1 MIDRDKKAPFNVLF
15 LGRANAARSVMAEA
29 ILNREGMGRFRAF
42 SAGRQPCG
50 ELHPCAVD
58 LLAKMSFEVDALHP
72 KTWLEFVGP
81 DAMRLDF
88 VFSVC
93 DSATDDTRLPWPG
106 NPMSGHWG
114 LPDPAAVRGKVP
126 EVRLAFADAFRMLS
140 NRVAI
145 FASLPIRSLDA
156 LSLKQQIDLI
166 ARREMVAPKSAAAA

>member
-1 MIDRDKKAPFNVLF
+1 MIDRDSKVPFNVLF

-50 ELHPCAVD
+50 DLHPCAVD
-58 LLAKMSFEVDALHP
+58 LLAKMNFDVGALRP

-81 DAMRLDF
+81 DAMPLDF

-114 LPDPAAVRGKVP
+114 LPDPTAVRGKVP

-140 NRVAI
+140 NRIAI
-145 FASLPIRSLDA
+145 FASLPIRSFDQM
-156 LSLKQQIDLI
+156 SLKQQIDLI
-166 ARREMVAPKSAAAA
+166 ARREGATAKADAAA